1 VSRDWQLVVV
11 AAVLLGASVAQGM
24 QIARQSQEIRA
35 AYAQLQQNQQQQD
48 RLLAEHSRL
57 LLERAALASYNSVD
71 RLAEYE
77 LNMRFP
83 ETITKVLRE
92 VHR

>member
-1 VSRDWQLVVV
+1 MSKQWQS
-11 AAVLLGASVAQGM
+11 AALGIAMLCVCVGLGIQVAQR
-24 QIARQSQEIRA
+24 AQEVRGL
-35 AYAQLQQNQQQQD
+35 YAQLQQNQLAQD
-48 RLLAEHSRL
+48 ALLAQHSRL

-83 ETITKVLRE
+83 ERITRV
-92 VHR
+92 VH

>member
-1 VSRDWQLVVV
+1 MSKQWQF
-11 AAVLLGASVAQGM
+11 AVLGVAMLCVCVGLGIRVAQR
-24 QIARQSQEIRA
+24 AQEVRGL
-35 AYAQLQQNQQQQD
+35 YATLQQNQIAQD
-48 RLLAEHSRL
+48 ALLAQHSRL

-83 ETITKVLRE
+83 ERITRV
-92 VHR
+92 VH